1 MTDRHILRIG
11 GISGILFIIL
21 FIPSYLSA
29 PDSPSLTS
37 SAQQLL
43 DHLVSRQD
51 EIILLNGVLLVFA
64 AFFFLWFI
72 GVLHSML
79 QGAERDGYG
88 FASVALTGGLLFVA
102 LMLAGAAVEI
112 VHPAAM
118 SRFANFQRDAQVGFV
133 SFALSGW
140 MYRFAF
146 VGLAVLI
153 AATSLV
159 ALRTDLLPRWLAWFG
174 FVCTV
179 VALLRFFGPLGGWL
193 VMAWIVIVSV
203 LMLAGMVGRPIL
215 TARP

>member
-112 VHPAAM
+112 VLPRPCPA
-118 SRFANFQRDAQVGFV
+118 SRISSGMHRSDSCRSRCPGGCIALP
-133 SFALSGW
+133 LSGW
-140 MYRFAF
+140 R
-146 VGLAVLI
+146 
-153 AATSLV
+153 
-159 ALRTDLLPRWLAWFG
+159 
-174 FVCTV
+174 C
-179 VALLRFFGPLGGWL
+179 
-193 VMAWIVIVSV
+193 
-203 LMLAGMVGRPIL
+203 
-215 TARP
+215 

>member
-1 MTDRHILRIG
+1 MTDTHILRIG
-11 GISGILFIIL
+11 GISGILFVIL

-37 SAQQLL
+37 SAQQLI

-51 EIILLNGVLLVFA
+51 EIIFLNGVLLIFA
-64 AFFFLWFI
+64 AFCFLWFI
-72 GVLHSML
+72 GILHAVL

-102 LMLAGAAVEI
+102 LMLAGAAIEI
-112 VHPAAM
+112 VHPATM
-118 SRFANFQRDAQVGFV
+118 SRFANFQRDPQVGFV

-159 ALRTDLLPRWLAWFG
+159 AVRTEILPRWLGWLG
-174 FVCTV
+174 FVCAA

-193 VMAWIVIVSV
+193 VMAWIVVVSV
-203 LMLAGMVGRPIL
+203 LMLSGKVGRPL
-215 TARP
+215 VAARP